1 MKAPLAMLLFCVLAG
16 TLSAATPPKHPA
28 GGHQAAA
35 PAAPTIR
42 LLEGLG
48 PLHHPVSTK
57 SFEAQ
62 EFFDQGLRL
71 SFAFNHDEAFRAF
84 EQAARLDSN
93 LAMAYWGMAL
103 VSGPNINLPMDED
116 HARIAWQQIR
126 EAMHRSKNAPENER
140 AYISALA
147 KRYAADPKADRGAL
161 DMAYKEAMGDL
172 VKRYPD
178 DLDAATLYAES
189 MMDLR
194 PWQYWHPDGTPNTD
208 TPELLS
214 TLESVLRRDPQHI
227 GANHLYIH
235 ALEASPHPERALG
248 AARALEG
255 LAPGAGHLV
264 HMPTHIYGRL
274 GQHETSARLNEKA
287 AEVDRAYI
295 AKYKVEGVY
304 PMMYFTHNLQFA
316 AYSYAQAGNYKDAIR
331 LGNQVTDRALEMA
344 KVMPMAEFA
353 TPTSTLIRIRF
364 RRWPEL
370 MHAPEPPIASPYAHL
385 MWRVGRGWGEAVTG
399 KVERAEAEL
408 KKVATERQATPN
420 DLLLGFSP
428 ARTVMGVA
436 ENLLAARIAE
446 RRGKGSEAVDRLNRA
461 VAMEDS
467 LPYDEPPDWY
477 LHTREALGGYYL
489 RARKWDDAEKAFR
502 QDLELHPRNG
512 RSLYGLSEALKSQG
526 KTIESDLV
534 REQFQQVWKMADVR
548 LGPSDL

>member
-1 MKAPLAMLLFCVLAG
+1 M
-16 TLSAATPPKHPA
+16 
-28 GGHQAAA
+28 GH
-35 PAAPTIR
+35 
-42 LLEGLG
+42 G
-48 PLHHPVSTK
+48 V
-57 SFEAQ
+57 
-62 EFFDQGLRL
+62 
-71 SFAFNHDEAFRAF
+71 
-84 EQAARLDSN
+84 
-93 LAMAYWGMAL
+93 
-103 VSGPNINLPMDED
+103 VSGPNINIPMDGTRQTAWE
-116 HARIAWQQIR
+116 HIRGVRKSKARQR
-126 EAMHRSKNAPENER
+126 MS

-147 KRYAADPKADRGAL
+147 KRYAADPKADRGSL
-161 DMAYKEAMGDL
+161 DMAYKEAMGEL

-194 PWQYWHPDGTPNTD
+194 PWQYWQADGKPNTD
-208 TPELLS
+208 TPELIA
-214 TLESVLRRDPQHI
+214 TLESVLRRDPQHM

-235 ALEASPHPERALG
+235 ALEASPYPERALG
-248 AARALEG
+248 AAHALEG

-287 AEVDRAYI
+287 SEVDRAYI

-316 AYSYAQAGNYKDAIR
+316 AYSYTQAGNYKDAIR
-331 LGNQVTDRALEMA
+331 LGSQVTERALEMA

-364 RRWPEL
+364 RHWEEL
-370 MHAPEPPIASPYAHL
+370 MRASEPPIASPYAHL
-385 MWRVGRGWGEAVTG
+385 MWRVGRGWGEAATG

-408 KKVATERQATPN
+408 KAVRAERQATPV
-420 DLLLGFSP
+420 DLLLGFSS
-428 ARTVMGVA
+428 ARSVMGIA
-436 ENLLAARIAE
+436 ENLLAGRIAE
-446 RRGKGSEAVDRLNRA
+446 RRGKGSDAVDRLTRA

-489 RARKWDDAEKAFR
+489 RAKKWSEAEKAFR

-512 RSLYGLSEALKSQG
+512 RSLFGLAEALKSQG
-526 KTIESDLV
+526 RTIESDLV
-534 REQFQQVWKMADVR
+534 HEQFQQAWKMADIR
-548 LGPSDL
+548 LGISDL

>member
-1 MKAPLAMLLFCVLAG
+1 MLLFCVLAG
-16 TLSAATPPKHPA
+16 TVIAATPPKHAAHEAPA
-28 GGHQAAA
+28 PA
-35 PAAPTIR
+35 PAATVP
-42 LLEGLG
+42 LFDGLG

-62 EFFDQGLRL
+62 RYFDQGLRL
-71 SFAFNHDEAFRAF
+71 AWAFNHDEAFRAF
-84 EQAARLDSN
+84 EQAARIDTN
-93 LAMAYWGMAL
+93 LAMAQWGMAL

-116 HARIAWQQIR
+116 HAKIAWEHIR
-126 EAMHRSKNAPENER
+126 EAMHKDKNAPENER

-147 KRYAADPKADRGAL
+147 KRYAADPKADRGSL
-161 DMAYKEAMGDL
+161 DMAYKEAMGEL

-178 DLDAATLYAES
+178 DLDAATLYAEA

-194 PWQYWHPDGTPNTD
+194 PWQYWLPDGKPNTD
-208 TPELLS
+208 TPEILS
-214 TLESVLRRDPQHI
+214 TLESVLRRDPQHL

-235 ALEASPHPERALG
+235 ALEASPYPERALG
-248 AARALEG
+248 AAHALEG
-255 LAPGAGHLV
+255 LAPSAGHLV

-274 GQHETSARLNEKA
+274 GQHETSARINEKA

-316 AYSYAQAGNYKDAIR
+316 AYSYTQAGNYKDAIR
-331 LGNQVTDRALEMA
+331 LGNQVTERALEMA

-353 TPTSTLIRIRF
+353 TPTSNLIRIRF
-364 RRWPEL
+364 RRWEDL
-370 MHAPEPPIASPYAHL
+370 MRAPEPPSSSPYAHL
-385 MWRVGRGWGEAVTG
+385 IWRVGRGWGEAATG
-399 KVERAEAEL
+399 KVERADAEL
-408 KKVATERQATPN
+408 KAVRAERQATPA

-428 ARTVMGVA
+428 ARSVMGIA

-446 RRGKGSEAVDRLNRA
+446 RRNKGSDAVDRLNRA

-489 RARKWDDAEKAFR
+489 RAKKWGDAEKAFR

-512 RSLYGLSEALKSQG
+512 RSLFGLAESLKEQG
-526 KTIESDLV
+526 RTIESDLV
-534 REQFQQVWKMADVR
+534 REQFQQAWKTSDIR
-548 LGPSDL
+548 LGVSDL